1 MTALSLAAT
10 TAFRPPRIIDEYLD
24 RTPCSRELFARSATL
39 FPSGITHDSRQLD
52 PYPIYVERAA
62 GPLKWDVD
70 GHEYVDYIGGHGA
83 LILGHND
90 PDVTMAATAQLAKGT
105 HYGASHQLEVE
116 WGEEIR
122 RLVPSAERIRF
133 TNSGTEATLL
143 GLRLARAATG
153 KPRVLRFAGHF
164 HGWHDHAT
172 IGHMMPDST
181 PTIGVLSGI
190 AENVVVV
197 PPGDLERTR
206 HVLETDDGIA
216 AVIIEPTGAT
226 FGRVPIAEEF
236 LHALRDL
243 TARHGVVLIFDE
255 VITGFRVSPG
265 GAQGAFGIRPDLTSF
280 AKIAAGGFPG
290 AAIVGR
296 KDLLDP
302 LDYEVTKRRGSEKVR
317 HQGTFNANPVCAAAG
332 AAALRKIGST
342 DACARANATG
352 AKLRE
357 ALNAV
362 LEEEGVA
369 WAVYGRF
376 SAFHIF
382 TNPKGREIRPARFDA
397 FACPADE
404 LRGNDPATLTAL
416 RLALLVEGID
426 IAGWPG
432 GMISATHDD
441 GCAERT
447 IAGFRSALHSLKK
460 DNVLPA

>member
-10 TAFRPPRIIDEYLD
+10 AAYRPPRIVDEYLD
-24 RTPCSRELFARSATL
+24 RTPCSRELFTRSATL

-70 GHEYVDYIGGHGA
+70 GHEYVDYVGGHGA

-90 PDVTMAATAQLAKGT
+90 RDVTMAATDQLAKGT

-153 KPRVLRFAGHF
+153 KPRVLR
-164 HGWHDHAT
+164 
-172 IGHMMPDST
+172 
-181 PTIGVLSGI
+181 
-190 AENVVVV
+190 
-197 PPGDLERTR
+197 
-206 HVLETDDGIA
+206 
-216 AVIIEPTGAT
+216 
-226 FGRVPIAEEF
+226 
-236 LHALRDL
+236 
-243 TARHGVVLIFDE
+243 
-255 VITGFRVSPG
+255 
-265 GAQGAFGIRPDLTSF
+265 PDLTSF
-280 AKIAAGGFPG
+280 AKIVAGGFPG

-302 LDYEVTKRRGSEKVR
+302 LDYEVMKQRGSEKVR

-362 LEEEGVA
+362 LEEEGVP
-369 WAVYGRF
+369 WALYGPF

-382 TNPKGREIRPARFDA
+382 TNPKGREIMPARFDA

-404 LRGNDPATLTAL
+404 LRGNDPTTLTAL

-441 GCAERT
+441 GCVERT

>member
-1 MTALSLAAT
+1 MTALPLAAT

-52 PYPIYVERAA
+52 PYPIYVERAF

-181 PTIGVLSGI
+181 PTIGVLPGI

-216 AVIIEPTGAT
+216 AVMIEPTGAT

-243 TARHGVVLIFDE
+243 TARLGVVLMFDE

-302 LDYEVTKRRGSEKVR
+302 LDYEVAKRRGSEKVR

-397 FACPADE
+397 FVCPADE

-441 GCAERT
+441 GCVERT